1 VTTTDTSDVYS
12 GESVSDT
19 APKVSMRRIG
29 QLILKTWPFIRPVGK
44 HFAALIG
51 IGAILFVVG
60 GGAFLLVGDLF
71 NNKILVGS
79 KLQPMQADML
89 FLDES
94 YVTAG
99 DKAEPVLTGDQR
111 KVVRNRVFAWIL
123 AIAILSMPIAGGL
136 YYYNMWFWQNINQNL
151 RVAMVERAEN
161 LSLKFHSH
169 ARVGDAIFRVYQ
181 DSAMINSLIQDGIGN
196 VLTSIYGI
204 LTGLAFISF
213 FDPRIALACLLMGI
227 PIAWLTAW
235 FTPRI
240 RRAALANRRAN
251 SNLTSRIQEAFTAIK
266 SVKANR
272 AERRILERFNH
283 DSHRALDAAFS
294 LRMNM
299 AVLSLLVKLLGGITF
314 IVVEYVMVSWVIGE
328 RETFLGAMAAA
339 FIGYTVWNLGAFT
352 DARAR
357 FEGTMWGGIGFVG
370 TWSRIQDLLMG
381 LERAFYLLELE
392 PEVVDGKDPQAFPTL
407 LDTVSWQ
414 DVHFSYSEGQA
425 ILEGV
430 DLEAKV
436 GMITAIVGAT
446 GSGKSTLMSMLLR
459 LYDPE
464 KGSVRINGVDLR
476 DLKIHDI
483 RKRVSIALQK
493 NVLFAAPVAEN
504 IAYSTTQA
512 TRENIEAAARVAC
525 ADGFIQAMQ
534 SGYDTELGERGG
546 KLSTGQRQRL
556 SIARAIVRDTPI
568 LILDEPTASLDAQTE
583 HQVLANLREWGR
595 EKVVFIITHRLSTIR
610 DADQIAFLEG
620 GRIVELGTHDDLM
633 AVKDGRYRR
642 FVDAES
648 GVRGPVATGG
658 IR

>member
-1 VTTTDTSDVYS
+1 MNTADTSDVYS
-12 GESVSDT
+12 GGSVAGI

-29 QLILKTWPFIRPVGK
+29 QLILKTWPFIRPLCK

-51 IGAILFVVG
+51 SGAFLFVVG

-79 KLQPMQADML
+79 KLQPMQAEML

-99 DKAEPVLTGDQR
+99 DKDESMLTGDQR
-111 KVVRNRVFAWIL
+111 KVIRNRVFTWIL
-123 AIAILSMPIAGGL
+123 VFAILFLPVTGGL
-136 YYYNMWFWQNINQNL
+136 FYYNMWFWQSINQNL
-151 RVAMVERAEN
+151 RVAMIERAEN
-161 LSLKFHSH
+161 LSLKFHSNT
-169 ARVGDAIFRVYQ
+169 RVGDAIFRVYQ

-196 VLTSIYGI
+196 VLMSIYTI

-213 FDPRIALACLLMGI
+213 FDPRIALACVLMGI
-227 PIAWLTAW
+227 PIAWLTVW
-235 FTPRI
+235 FTPRL

-251 SNLTSRIQEAFTAIK
+251 SDLTSRVQEVFTAIK
-266 SVKANR
+266 IVKANR
-272 AERRILERFNH
+272 AERRILDRFNR
-283 DSHRALDAAFS
+283 DSRRALDAAFS

-299 AVLSLLVKLLGGITF
+299 VVLSLLAKLLGGITF
-314 IVVEYVMVSWVIGE
+314 IVVEYTMVSWVIGE

-339 FIGYTVWNLGAFT
+339 FIGYTIWNLGAFT

-357 FEGTMWGGIGFVG
+357 FEGTMWGGIEFVG
-370 TWSRIQDLLMG
+370 LWSRIQDLLMG

-392 PEVVDGKDPQAFPTL
+392 PEVVDGKDPQAFPAP
-407 LDTVSWQ
+407 LDMVAWQ
-414 DVHFSYSEGQA
+414 DVYFSYSEDQT
-425 ILEGV
+425 ILSGV
-430 DLEAKV
+430 DLEAKA

-459 LYDPE
+459 LYDPDQ
-464 KGSVRINGVDLR
+464 GSVRINGVDLR
-476 DLKIHDI
+476 DLKIDDI
-483 RKRVSIALQK
+483 RGRVSIALQK

-525 ADGFIQAMQ
+525 ADGFIEGLQ

-595 EKVVFIITHRLSTIR
+595 EKVVLIITHRLSTIR
-610 DADQIAFLEG
+610 DADQIAFLED
-620 GRIVELGTHDDLM
+620 GRIVELGPHDDLM
-633 AVKDGRYRR
+633 AARDGRYRR
-642 FVDAES
+642 FVKAES
-648 GVRGPVATGG
+648 GGQSAAEAGG
-658 IR
+658 TR